1 MLKQKDQTKNIIG
14 DLNIPLILV
23 IGSGLLIAY
32 FLFSYI
38 SLRNVINTK
47 DLVAFD
53 HSEKLQAIQGL
64 AVKVERK
71 IAAGRGYLMFED
83 QVMLERMKDSRQE
96 FYHLLE
102 NLEQMISIPLE
113 RKFLKEVE
121 VSEKEHQAILESMID
136 QKRLG
141 ATLEQTQGLFE
152 NRLSPSRLK
161 LDKAISDFEKHQI
174 EHLKKL
180 KEYSVKA
187 AKRATWITLGLG
199 LISLIIIPLL
209 GFLLLRAMKNLAQL
223 KRNAEI
229 SSERFTDILN
239 HLDHSVVWEA
249 ETNPFKFNFVS
260 QRSQFIVGHS
270 GDEWISDAEVFFKLM
285 PSEHRSLLEN
295 TLRDCITSF
304 EDRRISHQIKN
315 SDGNIL
321 WVQTGMHPKKMPD
334 GSVRIYGL
342 TMDIT
347 SFKSI
352 KEDFKKTQDQLN
364 YIMANAPSHIYI
376 KDLQKRYVLC
386 NKETLKTM
394 NQAEENVIGKTDTEL
409 FGEDVGKKIMQID
422 EQVLVSGKSIQI
434 EETLEIN
441 GQDRIFLSLKFP
453 LKDEKGNTYAICGI
467 SNDITDNKKAEE
479 ALKSSEE
486 RLALA
491 MEGSGMGIWDWN
503 LQRNTLIWNE
513 NSAKILDYPFS
524 ETERDFT
531 DFESRVHSEDKQMV
545 AASLQQAIEEGR
557 KFRKEFRI
565 VLSSGKTRSILSI
578 GHAIY
583 DSNNNPCRM
592 VGIILDITAK
602 KRAEIELIESQQ
614 RLQSILDYSPSSIYL
629 KDLEGKIVLANQQ
642 FTKIFNRPLKDII
655 GKTNF
660 DLVPG
665 DVAEAFLAN
674 DRIVIE
680 SKKALEVEES
690 GVFED
695 GLHTYITAKFPIFD
709 SEGNIKY
716 LGGISTDISERKEF
730 EKSLQEAVRVRE
742 EVLAIVSHDLRNP
755 LGAMMVGASLI
766 ERKSPPDDFG
776 QWVKAQAQKIH
787 KAGQRMNALIEDLLS
802 LAKLEAGHFTLMK
815 SPHLASRI
823 FDEAFD
829 FAQTTASAKNI
840 TVKRE
845 SNLGTATIICDSLQI
860 LRVFNNLISN
870 AVKFSPQDGT
880 ITLRAEK
887 EGLKVRFSI
896 SDTGP
901 GIADHHIAN
910 VFDRF
915 WQAQGTAHKGTG
927 LGLAIAKGIV
937 ESHGG
942 SIEATSHFGEGA
954 TFSFIL
960 PLDEVETAS
969 S

>member
-1 MLKQKDQTKNIIG
+1 MLKKKDPNFNLINDI
-14 DLNIPLILV
+14 NIPLILI
-23 IGSGLLIAY
+23 IGSGLLIVY
-32 FLFSYI
+32 FLLTFT
-38 SLRNVINTK
+38 SLQNVINTK
-47 DLVAFD
+47 DLVAFEN
-53 HSEKLQAIQGL
+53 SEKLQDIQNL
-64 AVKVERK
+64 TVRIEKK
-71 IAAGRGYLMFED
+71 IASGRGYLMYGD
-83 QVMLERMKDSRQE
+83 NVMLERMNDSRQD
-96 FYHLLE
+96 FYHILE
-102 NLEQMISIPLE
+102 NLEKKLTTSLE
-113 RKFLKEVE
+113 REFLKNIEI
-121 VSEKEHQAILESMID
+121 SEKEHQAVLESMID
-136 QKRLG
+136 QKKLG
-141 ATLEQTQGLFE
+141 VTLEQTQGLFE
-152 NRLSPSRLK
+152 NRLSPKRIK
-161 LDKAISDFEKHQI
+161 LDKALSDFEEHQI
-174 EHLKKL
+174 KHLKKL
-180 KEYSVKA
+180 KDYSVRA
-187 AKRATWITLGLG
+187 AKRATWITVSLGI
-199 LISLIIIPLL
+199 ISLIIIPLL

-249 ETNPFKFNFVS
+249 ETNPFKFSFVS
-260 QRSQFIVGHS
+260 QRSQYIVGHA
-270 GDEWISDAEVFFKLM
+270 GEEWISDSETFFKLI
-285 PSEHRSLLEN
+285 PSEHRELLKN
-295 TLRDCITSF
+295 TLKDCIASF
-304 EDRRISHQIKN
+304 EDKRISHKINN
-315 SDGNIL
+315 SDGKTL

-347 SFKSI
+347 SFRSI
-352 KEDFKKTQDQLN
+352 KEDFRKTQDQLN

-376 KDLQKRYVLC
+376 KDLERKYVLC
-386 NKETLKTM
+386 NKETLRTM
-394 NQAEENVIGKTDTEL
+394 NRLEEEVIGKTDLEL
-409 FGEDVGKKIMQID
+409 FGTEVGNKIMQID
-422 EQVLVSGKSIQI
+422 EQIFVSGKSIQT
-434 EETLEIN
+434 EETLMIAE
-441 GQDRIFLSLKFP
+441 QERIFLSLKFP
-453 LKDEKGNTYAICGI
+453 LKDENGNIYAICGI
-467 SNDITDNKKAEE
+467 SNDITANKKSEE

-503 LQRNTLIWNE
+503 LKKNTLIWNE
-513 NSAKILDYPFS
+513 NTARILDYPHS
-524 ETERDFT
+524 GVERDFA

-545 AASLQQAIEEGR
+545 ADSLRTALEQGR

-565 VLSSGKTRSILSI
+565 VLSNSKTRSILSI
-578 GHAIY
+578 GHGIY
-583 DSNNNPCRM
+583 DEHNKPCRM
-592 VGIILDITAK
+592 VGIILDITAR

-629 KDLEGKIVLANQQ
+629 KDLEGKIVLANHQ
-642 FTKIFNRPLKDII
+642 FTKIFKRPLKEIL

-660 DLVPG
+660 DLVPQ

-690 GVFED
+690 GLFED
-695 GLHTYITAKFPIFD
+695 GLHTYITAKFPILD
-709 SEGNIKY
+709 SEGNIQY

-766 ERKSPPDDFG
+766 ERKSPSDEFG
-776 QWVKAQAQKIH
+776 LWVKDQAKKIH

-802 LAKLEAGHFTLMK
+802 LAKIEAGHFTLLK
-815 SPHLASRI
+815 TPHLASKI
-823 FDEAFD
+823 FDEAFE
-829 FAQTTASAKNI
+829 FAQTTASSKNI

-860 LRVFNNLISN
+860 LRVFTNLISN

-880 ITLRAEK
+880 ITLRAEVK
-887 EGLKVRFSI
+887 GYKVKFSI

-937 ESHGG
+937 ESHQG
-942 SIEATSHFGEGA
+942 SIEASSNFGEGA